1 MQWWINAKVASCQP
15 HPLDDEA
22 HGSYAIGVAK
32 GHIQQII
39 PMSSWKAGRAQQ
51 TTGAVFDVK
60 GRLVTPG
67 LIDCHTHLVYA
78 GHRAEEFEQRLNG
91 VSYAEIAR
99 QGGGILSTV
108 RATRAASFE
117 ELMEN
122 STNRL
127 MALMSEGVT
136 TVEIKSGY
144 GLNLE
149 SELKMLRVAR
159 ALGEKFPVRIKT
171 TLLAAH
177 ALPEEYKG
185 RSDEYIDWVCRE
197 AIPAAAKENL
207 ADAVD
212 VFCESIAFTTEQC
225 RKVFETAAQY
235 DLPVKGHME
244 QLTLS
249 GGSKLAAAFHA
260 LSVDHVEYL
269 DEVGVASIAE
279 SGTVA
284 TLLPGAF
291 YFLREHQLPPIDL
304 LRSYQVPMALASD
317 LNPGSSPLASLRL
330 MMNMGSTLFGLTPQ
344 ENLAGVTRNAAKA
357 LGEQSSLG
365 QLQEGY
371 VADFVVWDLQHPAQ
385 LSYQFG
391 TQDVYQRV
399 FKGVVSN
406 DF

>member
-1 MQWWINAKVASCQP
+1 MQWWINAKLASCQP
-15 HPLDDEA
+15 HPLDNEA

-32 GHIQQII
+32 GVIQHII
-39 PMSSWKAGRAQQ
+39 PMPDWKAGSAGQI
-51 TTGAVFDVK
+51 TGPIIDVK
-60 GRLVTPG
+60 ERLITPG

-78 GHRAEEFEQRLNG
+78 GHRAEEFEKRLNG
-91 VSYAEIAR
+91 VSYAEIAK

-108 RATRAASFE
+108 GATRTASFE
-117 ELMEN
+117 ELMDV
-122 STNRL
+122 SATRL
-127 MALMSEGVT
+127 LALMSEGVT

-159 ALGEKFPVRIKT
+159 ALGEKYPVRVKT

-177 ALPEEYKG
+177 ALPVEYKD
-185 RSDEYIDWVCRE
+185 RSDDYIDWVCRE

-212 VFCESIAFTTEQC
+212 VFCESIAFSTEQC
-225 RKVFETAAQY
+225 KKVFEAAVQY

-244 QLTLS
+244 QLTLC
-249 GGSKLAAAFHA
+249 GGSKLAASFHA
-260 LSVDHVEYL
+260 LSVDHLEYL

-291 YFLREHQLPPIDL
+291 YFLREKQLPPIEL

-357 LGEQSSLG
+357 LGEETTLG

-371 VADFVVWDLQHPAQ
+371 AADFIVWDLQHPAQ
-385 LSYQFG
+385 LSYQYG

-399 FKGVVSN
+399 FNGVVSN